1 MIRFFV
7 MLAFVALTFAAC
19 SKKQDQGGPKYTAEE
34 FMALAHEAK
43 VSDDKTDPIKFSDYS
58 PGVTPV
64 ESKALKY
71 QRLIFF
77 AIAFNSVE
85 DARNEARRL
94 NQYYS
99 RNWLFDRVEGEPI
112 LEDYLITTF
121 KAENPNRKIQR
132 TPKVP
137 AHGEGHGEGHGESA
151 PPAHH

>member
-1 MIRFFV
+1 
-7 MLAFVALTFAAC
+7 
-19 SKKQDQGGPKYTAEE
+19 
-34 FMALAHEAK
+34 MALAHEA
-43 VSDDKTDPIKFSDYS
+43 SLSTDKTDTIKFSDYS
-58 PGVTPV
+58 PGVSPV

-85 DARNEARRL
+85 EARNEAKRL

-99 RNWLFDRVEGEPI
+99 RNWLFDRVEGEPV

-121 KAENPNRKIQR
+121 KAVNPNRKIQR
-132 TPKVP
+132 IPKVP
-137 AHGEGHGEGHGESA
+137 VHGEEHGEEHGEGHGESA